1 MNKAIENI
9 SSANVRYCHVSTRYQ
24 LTYITALKFEVLTMG
39 RKASTSIFK
48 GIFLLFLLIWE
59 LKKILFKVINVFI
72 KITISV

>member
-9 SSANVRYCHVSTRYQ
+9 SSANVRECHVSTRYQ
-24 LTYITALKFEVLTMG
+24 LMYITALKFKVLTMG
-39 RKASTSIFK
+39 RNASSYIIK

-59 LKKILFKVINVFI
+59 LEKILFKVINVFI